1 MLRFRAYNNI
11 LAVILLSLSIVLL
24 SSCGKEG
31 KSSGSSLKTDAQVVF
46 ENTFIAYITEDSR
59 VFVITAD
66 NEAGGYMPGMDHV
79 RKIYGAADSYLF
91 LFMENGSFQIYNVA
105 DHSFVTEK
113 EVERRLREV
122 EEGSETTGGYAFL
135 LLFDF
140 LLDVKNA
147 EDAFCLGTD
156 FAAACYNGEWEG
168 SYKGCEAL
176 QWKHIVKFTGIYEPE
191 MGLREDGT
199 VIFRDPAGNMD
210 EQLLADKVSQWR
222 SVVDIAE
229 GFAYFGLLEDGT
241 VVTPRP
247 SEGYASDVTGWT
259 DIRQITAAPYVTA
272 GLTNAG
278 EVIVRSPYR
287 EEMFQAQEWENI
299 CYVYATT
306 FSILGIT
313 AEGKILMTP
322 ADECNI
328 CLQQDAKYPLPKF
341 LER

>member
-1 MLRFRAYNNI
+1 MLCFRGYNKI
-11 LAVILLSLSIVLL
+11 LAAILLILSTLLL

-31 KSSGSSLKTDAQVVF
+31 KSSNSSLKAEAQIVF
-46 ENTFIAYITEDSR
+46 ENAFIAYITEDSR

-91 LFMENGSFQIYNVA
+91 LFMENGSFQIYNVV

-113 EVERRLREV
+113 EVEKRLQEV
-122 EEGSETTGGYAFL
+122 EEGTETTGGYPLL

-140 LLDVKNA
+140 LLDVRNA

-168 SYKGCEAL
+168 SYRGCEAL
-176 QWKHIVKFTGIYEPE
+176 QWEHIVKYTGIYEPE

-199 VIFRDPAGNMD
+199 VIFRDPAGDTD
-210 EQLLADKVSQWR
+210 EQLLADKISQWTN
-222 SVVDIAE
+222 VVDIAE

-259 DIRQITAAPYVTA
+259 DICHITAAPYVTA

-278 EVIVRSPYR
+278 EVLVRSPHR

-322 ADECNI
+322 AHECNI
-328 CLQQDAKYPLPKF
+328 SLQQDIKYPLPGF
-341 LER
+341 LKR

>member
-1 MLRFRAYNNI
+1 MLRLRGYNKT
-11 LAVILLSLSIVLL
+11 LAAILLILSIILL
-24 SSCGKEG
+24 SSCGKE
-31 KSSGSSLKTDAQVVF
+31 SESFSNSLIAEAQVVF
-46 ENTFIAYITEDSR
+46 EKTFIAYITGDSR
-59 VFVITAD
+59 VFLITAD
-66 NEAGGYMPGMDHV
+66 NEAGGYMPGVEDV
-79 RKIYGAADSYLF
+79 RKIYGAAGNYLF
-91 LFMENGSFQIYNVA
+91 LFMENGSFQIYDVA
-105 DHSFVTEK
+105 DHSFVTEN
-113 EVERRLREV
+113 EVEKQLREV
-122 EEGSETTGGYAFL
+122 EEGSETTGGYPQF

-168 SYKGCEAL
+168 SYRGCEAL
-176 QWKHIVKFTGIYEPE
+176 QWEHIVKFTGIYEPE
-191 MGLREDGT
+191 MGLRENGT
-199 VIFRDPAGNMD
+199 VIFRDPAD
-210 EQLLADKVSQWR
+210 QLLADKISQWMN
-222 SVVDIAE
+222 VVDIAE

-259 DIRQITAAPYVTA
+259 DICQITAAPYVTA

-278 EVIVRSPYR
+278 EVLVRSPHR
-287 EEMFQAQEWENI
+287 EEIFQAQEWENI

-328 CLQQDAKYPLPKF
+328 CLQQDTKYPVPGF
-341 LER
+341 LKR